1 MYSKSDNIEITISDE
16 ADQVTKE
23 LFGSLENRCQN
34 NLESM
39 KGSEFAFDYAHLMY
53 YKCHEIDLNR
63 DGSYVGSPVWIKNK
77 KSHSKSHQ

>member
-63 DGSYVGSPVWIKNK
+63 DGSYVGCPVWIKNK

>member
-53 YKCHEIDLNR
+53 YKCHEIDLDR

>member
-16 ADQVTKE
+16 VDQVTKE

>member
-39 KGSEFAFDYAHLMY
+39 KGREFVFDYAHLMY

-63 DGSYVGSPVWIKNK
+63 DGSYVDSPDWIKNK

>member
-1 MYSKSDNIEITISDE
+1 MTISDE

-23 LFGSLENRCQN
+23 LFGSLKNRFQN

-39 KGSEFAFDYAHLMY
+39 KDREFVFDYAHLMY

-63 DGSYVGSPVWIKNK
+63 DGSYVDSPDWIKNK

>member
-63 DGSYVGSPVWIKNK
+63 DGSYIGSPVWIKNK

>member
-39 KGSEFAFDYAHLMY
+39 KGSEFAFGYAHLMY